1 MGNVRRWYIKITK
14 CILNFKRKDFVMMRI
29 NEIIKEKRLEKGYT
43 QEQMAELLG
52 ITAPAVNKWEKG
64 ASYPDITL
72 LSPLARLLGV
82 DLNTLL
88 SFHEDLSEKEVQL
101 FVSHLSKLAE
111 EEGFEAAYREAH
123 AKVKEYPRSYNL
135 MLNVGATLEGLLLL
149 GKAESKE
156 EKVTKWIEELY
167 LGASKSDDSSISDQ
181 ARSLLI
187 SKYRGRKEYDK
198 AQQLL
203 DSLPDKNFVDKEQIQ
218 ANLLFDQGKYE
229 EAGKLTEGHLIS
241 GVSDIYAS
249 LIMLM
254 ELALK
259 EGRIEDAEYIVK
271 RYEETSK
278 GFDMWEYG
286 WYVAR
291 FELYTELGRWE
302 EFLEV
307 LEKILLTLK
316 EGWKPTK
323 SPLYHYKEFKSEE
336 EEQEGKR
343 LGDMMRTMILNA
355 IYQDEH
361 TAFLKD
367 DPRFLNMLKR
377 VDEQKMEE

>member
-1 MGNVRRWYIKITK
+1 
-14 CILNFKRKDFVMMRI
+14 MMKMK
-29 NEIIKEKRLEKGYT
+29 EMIKEKRLEKGYT
-43 QEQMAELLG
+43 QEQLAEFLG

-64 ASYPDITL
+64 SSYPDITL
-72 LSPLARLLGV
+72 LCPLARLLGV

-123 AKVKEYPRSYNL
+123 AKVKEYPQSYHL
-135 MLNVGATLEGLLLL
+135 LLNVGATLEGLLLF
-149 GKAESKE
+149 GNVECE
-156 EKVTKWIEELY
+156 EEVMQWVEELY
-167 LGASKSDDSSISDQ
+167 LRASKSEDSSISDQ
-181 ARSLLI
+181 AKSMLI

-203 DSLPDKNFVDKEQIQ
+203 DSLPDKNLVDKEQIQ

-229 EAGKLTEGHLIS
+229 EAGKLTEEHLIS

-249 LIMLM
+249 LMMLM

-259 EGRIEDAEYIVK
+259 EGRVEDAEYIVK
-271 RYEETSK
+271 RYEETSR

-286 WYVAR
+286 WYIAR

-316 EGWKPTK
+316 AGWKPTK

-343 LGDMMRTMILNA
+343 LGDMMRTMILNT

-361 TAFLKD
+361 TAFLKE
-367 DPRFLNMLKR
+367 DPRFINMLKR
-377 VDEQKMEE
+377 VDDRETEQ

>member
-1 MGNVRRWYIKITK
+1 MKIH
-14 CILNFKRKDFVMMRI
+14 
-29 NEIIKEKRLEKGYT
+29 EIIKEKRLEKGYT
-43 QEQMAELLG
+43 QEQMADLLG

-64 ASYPDITL
+64 SSYPDLML
-72 LSPLARLLGV
+72 LSPLARLLGI

-88 SFHEDLSEKEVQL
+88 SFHEKLTEKEVQL

-111 EEGFEAAYREAH
+111 EEGFEASYQEAC

-149 GKAESKE
+149 GKAEEEE
-156 EKVTKWIEELY
+156 EKAMQWIEELY
-167 LGASKSDDSSISDQ
+167 LRASKSEDSSIADQ
-181 ARSLLI
+181 AKSMLI

-203 DSLPDKNFVDKEQIQ
+203 DSLPDKHLVDKEQIQ

-229 EAGKLTEGHLIS
+229 EAGKLTEEHLIS

-249 LIMLM
+249 LMMLM

-259 EGRIEDAEYIVK
+259 ERRIEDAEYIVK

-291 FELYTELGRWE
+291 FELYTELGRWD

-323 SPLYHYKEFKSEE
+323 SPLYHYKDFKPEE
-336 EEQEGKR
+336 REGNH
-343 LGDMMRTMILNA
+343 LGEMMRTMILNA
-355 IYQDEH
+355 LYQDEQ

-367 DPRFLNMLKR
+367 DPRFLNMLKH
-377 VDEQKMEE
+377 VDEVETEE

>member
-1 MGNVRRWYIKITK
+1 
-14 CILNFKRKDFVMMRI
+14 MMRI

-88 SFHEDLSEKEVQL
+88 SFHEDLSEMEVQL

-111 EEGFEAAYREAH
+111 EEGFEAAYREAYE
-123 AKVKEYPRSYNL
+123 KVKEYPRSYNL
-135 MLNVGATLEGLLLL
+135 MLNVGATLEGLLLF

-181 ARSLLI
+181 ARSMLI

-291 FELYTELGRWE
+291 FELYTELERWD

-316 EGWKPTK
+316 EGWKPMK
-323 SPLYHYKEFKSEE
+323 SPLYHYKEFKPEE

-377 VDEQKMEE
+377 VDEQKFEE

>member
-14 CILNFKRKDFVMMRI
+14 CILNFKRKDFVMMKMK
-29 NEIIKEKRLEKGYT
+29 EMIKEKRLEKGYT
-43 QEQMAELLG
+43 QEQLADFLG

-64 ASYPDITL
+64 SSYPDITL
-72 LSPLARLLGV
+72 LCPLARLLGV

-291 FELYTELGRWE
+291 FELYTELERWD

-316 EGWKPTK
+316 EGWKPMK

>member
-1 MGNVRRWYIKITK
+1 
-14 CILNFKRKDFVMMRI
+14 MMKMK
-29 NEIIKEKRLEKGYT
+29 EMIKEKRLEKGYT
-43 QEQMAELLG
+43 QEQLADFLG

-64 ASYPDITL
+64 SSYPDITL
-72 LSPLARLLGV
+72 LCPLARLLGV

-101 FVSHLSKLAE
+101 FVNHLSKLAE
-111 EEGFEAAYREAH
+111 EECFDAAYREAY

-135 MLNVGATLEGLLLL
+135 MLNVGATLEGLLLF
-149 GKAESKE
+149 GNAECE
-156 EKVTKWIEELY
+156 EEVMQWVEELY
-167 LGASKSDDSSISDQ
+167 LRASKSEDSSISDR
-181 ARSLLI
+181 AKSMLI

-203 DSLPDKNFVDKEQIQ
+203 DSLPDKNLIDKEQIQ
-218 ANLLFDQGKYE
+218 TNLLFDQGKYE
-229 EAGKLTEGHLIS
+229 EAGKLTEEHLIS

-249 LIMLM
+249 LMMLM

-259 EGRIEDAEYIVK
+259 EGRVEDAEYIVK
-271 RYEETSK
+271 RYEETSR

-291 FELYTELGRWE
+291 FELYTELGRWD

-316 EGWKPTK
+316 EGWKPMK
-323 SPLYHYKEFKSEE
+323 SPLYHYKEFKPEE

-367 DPRFLNMLKR
+367 DPRFINMLKR
-377 VDEQKMEE
+377 VDDRETEQ

>member
-1 MGNVRRWYIKITK
+1 MGISRRWYIKITI
-14 CILNFKRKDFVMMRI
+14 CILNFKRNDFVMMRI

-101 FVSHLSKLAE
+101 FVSRLSKVAE
-111 EEGFEAAYREAH
+111 EDGFEAAYREAYE
-123 AKVKEYPRSYNL
+123 KVKEYPRSYNL

-181 ARSLLI
+181 ARSMLI
-187 SKYRGRKEYDK
+187 SKYRGREEYDK

-291 FELYTELGRWE
+291 FELYTELERWD

-316 EGWKPTK
+316 EGWKPMK
-323 SPLYHYKEFKSEE
+323 SPLYHYKEFKPEE
-336 EEQEGKR
+336 EEQEGNR

-377 VDEQKMEE
+377 VDEQKFEE

>member
-14 CILNFKRKDFVMMRI
+14 CILNFKRKDFVMMKMK
-29 NEIIKEKRLEKGYT
+29 EMIKEKRLEKGYT
-43 QEQMAELLG
+43 QEQLADFLG

-64 ASYPDITL
+64 SSYPDITL
-72 LSPLARLLGV
+72 LCPLARLLGV

-241 GVSDIYAS
+241 GVSDLYAS

-291 FELYTELGRWE
+291 FELYTELERWD

-316 EGWKPTK
+316 EGWKPMK

>member
-72 LSPLARLLGV
+72 LCPLARLLGV

-271 RYEETSK
+271 RYEETSR

-291 FELYTELGRWE
+291 FELYTELERWD

-316 EGWKPTK
+316 AGWKPTK

-355 IYQDEH
+355 IYQGEH

>member
-1 MGNVRRWYIKITK
+1 
-14 CILNFKRKDFVMMRI
+14 MMRI

-101 FVSHLSKLAE
+101 FVSRLSKVAE
-111 EEGFEAAYREAH
+111 EDGFEAAYREAYE
-123 AKVKEYPRSYNL
+123 KVKEYPRSYNL

-181 ARSLLI
+181 ARSMLI

-291 FELYTELGRWE
+291 FELYTELERWD

-323 SPLYHYKEFKSEE
+323 SPLYHYKEFNSEE

-377 VDEQKMEE
+377 VDEQKFEE